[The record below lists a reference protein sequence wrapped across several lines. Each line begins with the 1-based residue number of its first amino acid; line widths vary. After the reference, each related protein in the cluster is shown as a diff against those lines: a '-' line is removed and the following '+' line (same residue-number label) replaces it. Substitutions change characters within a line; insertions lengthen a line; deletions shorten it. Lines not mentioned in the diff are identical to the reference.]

1 MMVLVASVIVLAIFG
16 AILRRQVNLREALIA
31 RVSALKKQ
39 RTERIA
45 ASQREIDAMTS
56 QITAAES
63 LAAQWTT
70 LSPDQAIALLEQTG
84 LRLEVK

>member
-1 MMVLVASVIVLAIFG
+1 MAI
-16 AILRRQVNLREALIA
+16 NLREALVL
-31 RVSALKKQ
+31 RVQALKKQ

-45 ASQREIDAMTS
+45 ASQREVDALTS

-63 LAAQWTT
+63 LAGQWNTVT
-70 LSPDQAIALLEQTG
+70 ADQALALLEQTG

>member
-1 MMVLVASVIVLAIFG
+1 MA
-16 AILRRQVNLREALIA
+16 VNLREALIA

>member
-1 MMVLVASVIVLAIFG
+1 MA
-16 AILRRQVNLREALIA
+16 VNLREALIA

-84 LRLEVK
+84 LRLEV

>member
-1 MMVLVASVIVLAIFG
+1 
-16 AILRRQVNLREALIA
+16 LIA

>member
-1 MMVLVASVIVLAIFG
+1 MA
-16 AILRRQVNLREALIA
+16 VNLREALIA

-45 ASQREIDAMTS
+45 ASQREVDALTS

-63 LAAQWTT
+63 LAGQWNTVT
-70 LSPDQAIALLEQTG
+70 ADQALALLEQTG